1 MADPT
6 SVIGL
11 VLRAV
16 TMIGDLITRRR
27 RAEAAPKIVITT
39 PLKPNQASESW
50 REWLHL
56 SVENVQRAGASE
68 TRSVDARIF
77 GQLDDEAERPLFWSV
92 GYRGELRTTLDA
104 GVPVSVPIAIRDS
117 RAATPV
123 YNNTLEPGVAYLT
136 DWQFV
141 QRAPR
146 KLPPK
151 RYRLRVRVQYDQ
163 ATERTAEFY
172 LTVGRD
178 SGLPLELSRRI

>member
-6 SVIGL
+6 GVIAL
-11 VLRAV
+11 VVRVV
-16 TMIGDLITRRR
+16 TTVGDLINRRR
-27 RAEAAPKIVITT
+27 QAKAAPNIVITT
-39 PLKPNQASESW
+39 PLKPNQASEPW

-56 SVENVQRAGASE
+56 SIENVPPTATSQ
-68 TRSVDARIF
+68 TRSADGRVFVQI
-77 GQLDDEAERPLFWSV
+77 DDEAERALFWSV

-104 GVPVSVPIAIRDS
+104 GVPVAVPIAIRDS
-117 RAATPV
+117 NPGTPV
-123 YNNTLEPGVAYLT
+123 YNNNLEPGVAYLT

-163 ATERTAEFY
+163 AAERGAEFY
-172 LTVGRD
+172 LIVGRD
-178 SGLPLELSRRI
+178 PASPLELFRA

>member
-11 VLRAV
+11 VLRALTTIV
-16 TMIGDLITRRR
+16 DLIARRR
-27 RAEAAPKIVITT
+27 RADAAPNIVIST
-39 PLKPNQASESW
+39 PLKPNQASEPW

-68 TRSVDARIF
+68 TRSADARVF
-77 GQLDDEAERPLFWSV
+77 GQLDDEPERPLFWSV
-92 GYRGELRTTLDA
+92 GYRGELRTALDA
-104 GVPVSVPIAIRDS
+104 GVPVPVPIAIRDS
-117 RAATPV
+117 KSGTPV

-146 KLPPK
+146 KLAAK

-163 ATERTAEFY
+163 AAERTAEFY

-178 SGLPLELSRRI
+178 SGTPLELSRSV